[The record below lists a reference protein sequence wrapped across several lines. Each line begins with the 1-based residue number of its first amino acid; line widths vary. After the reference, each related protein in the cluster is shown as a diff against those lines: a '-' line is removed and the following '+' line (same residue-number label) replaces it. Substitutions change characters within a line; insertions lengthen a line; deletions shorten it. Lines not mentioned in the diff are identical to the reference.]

1 MIDQIAGFPAGVRAA
16 LTQRGEGPMGLNLGS
31 HVGDEPAAVRRNRL
45 AFAAAIGARPVW
57 LRQVHGHRVVALTGD
72 EPDDQL
78 ECDAVW
84 TQQPGVACT
93 IMTADCIPVL
103 VSHEQLALVGAAH
116 AGWRGLAAGVIENLL
131 EAMWQAAALQSSGPH
146 AFQVW
151 LGPAIGPTAFEVGPD
166 VLAAFPED
174 PNRFVAGRQDR
185 FLADLHGLAQDRL
198 ARWVRDT
205 SQSPAAVSA
214 VLSACSPRLTVG
226 ADGRC
231 TASNPKR
238 FFSFRKQPQ
247 CGRFA
252 AAIWCTG
259 I

>member
-1 MIDQIAGFPAGVRAA
+1 
-16 LTQRGEGPMGLNLGS
+16 MGLNLGS
-31 HVGDEPAAVRRNRL
+31 HVGDDPVAVGRNRHS
-45 AFAAAIGARPVW
+45 FAQAIGARPVW

-72 EPDDQL
+72 EPNDQL

-84 TQQPGVACT
+84 TQQAGLACT

-131 EAMWQAAALQSSGPH
+131 DAMWQAAAQQSSGAH
-146 AFQVW
+146 GFRVW
-151 LGPAIGPTAFEVGPD
+151 LGPAIGPSAFEVGPD
-166 VLAAFPED
+166 VLAAFSKD
-174 PNRFVAGRQDR
+174 AGRFVAGRPGH
-185 FLADLHGLAQDRL
+185 FFADLHGLAQDRL
-198 ARWVRDT
+198 GRWERAT
-205 SQSPAAVSA
+205 GVSLDI
-214 VLSACSPRLTVG
+214 V

-231 TASNPKR
+231 TASNPDR
-238 FFSFRKQPQ
+238 FFSFRRQPQ

>member
-1 MIDQIAGFPAGVRAA
+1 
-16 LTQRGEGPMGLNLGS
+16 MGLNLGS
-31 HVGDEPAAVRRNRL
+31 HVGDDPAAVARNRL
-45 AFAAAIGARPVW
+45 SFAQAIGARPVW

-84 TQQPGVACT
+84 TQRAGLACT

-103 VSHEQLALVGAAH
+103 VSHERLALVGAAH

-131 EAMWQAAALQSSGPH
+131 DAMWQAAAQQSSGPH
-146 AFQVW
+146 GFRFRVW
-151 LGPAIGPTAFEVGPD
+151 LGPAIGPSAFEVGPD

-174 PNRFVAGRQDR
+174 AGRFVAGRPGH
-185 FLADLHGLAQDRL
+185 FFADLHGLAQDRL
-198 ARWVRDT
+198 GRWERAT
-205 SQSPAAVSA
+205 GVSLDI
-214 VLSACSPRLTVG
+214 V

-231 TASNPKR
+231 TASNPER
-238 FFSFRKQPQ
+238 FFSFRRQPQ

>member
-1 MIDQIAGFPAGVRAA
+1 MIDSIAGFPAGVQAA
-16 LTQRGEGPMGLNLGS
+16 LSQRGEGPMGFNLGS
-31 HVGDEPAAVRRNRL
+31 HVGDDPAAVRQNRL
-45 AFAAAIGARPVW
+45 AFAEAIGARPVW

-72 EPDDQL
+72 APDDQL

-84 TQQPGVACT
+84 TQQLGLACT

-103 VSHEQLALVGAAH
+103 VSHERLALVGAAH
-116 AGWRGLAAGVIENLL
+116 AGWRGLAASVIENLL
-131 EAMWQAAALQSSGPH
+131 EAMWQAAVQQSSGPH
-146 AFQVW
+146 GFRVW
-151 LGPAIGPTAFEVGPD
+151 LGPAIGPSAFEVGAD

-174 PNRFVAGRQDR
+174 AGRFATGR
-185 FLADLHGLAQDRL
+185 PGHFFADLHGLARDRL
-198 ARWVRDT
+198 GRWERAT
-205 SQSPAAVSA
+205 GVSLR
-214 VLSACSPRLTVG
+214 VL

-231 TASNPKR
+231 TASTPDR
-238 FFSFRKQPQ
+238 FFSFRRQPK

>member
-1 MIDQIAGFPAGVRAA
+1 
-16 LTQRGEGPMGLNLGS
+16 MGLNLGS
-31 HVGDEPAAVRRNRL
+31 HVGDDPAAVARNRL
-45 AFAAAIGARPVW
+45 SFAQAIGARPAW

-84 TQQPGVACT
+84 TQQAGLACT

-103 VSHEQLALVGAAH
+103 VSHERLALVGAAH

-131 EAMWQAAALQSSGPH
+131 DAMWQAAAQQSSGPH
-146 AFQVW
+146 GFRVW
-151 LGPAIGPTAFEVGPD
+151 LGPAIGPAAFEVGPD

-174 PNRFVAGRQDR
+174 AGRFVAGRPGH
-185 FLADLHGLAQDRL
+185 FFADLHGLAQDRL
-198 ARWVRDT
+198 GRWERAT
-205 SQSPAAVSA
+205 GVSLDI
-214 VLSACSPRLTVG
+214 V

-231 TASNPKR
+231 TASNPDR
-238 FFSFRKQPQ
+238 FFSFRRQPQ

>member
-1 MIDQIAGFPAGVRAA
+1 MIDHIGGFPAGVHAA
-16 LTQRGEGPMGLNLGS
+16 LSQRGHGPMGLNLGS
-31 HVGDEPAAVRRNRL
+31 HVGDDPEAVRRNRA
-45 AFAAAIGARPVW
+45 AFASAIGARPVW
-57 LRQVHGHRVVALTGD
+57 LCQVHGRRVVALFGD
-72 EPDDQL
+72 EPNDQL

-84 TQQPGVACT
+84 TQQPGLACT

-103 VSHEQLALVGAAH
+103 VSHASLGMVGAAH

-131 EAMWQAAALQSSGPH
+131 EAMWRAAVEQSSGPH
-146 AFQVW
+146 GFRVW

-174 PNRFVAGRQDR
+174 AGHFVAGRPGH
-185 FLADLHGLAQDRL
+185 FFANLHGLARDRL
-198 ARWVRDT
+198 ARWEGAT
-205 SQSPAAVSA
+205 GVS
-214 VLSACSPRLTVG
+214 LSVF

-231 TASNPKR
+231 TALNPER
-238 FFSFRKQPQ
+238 FFSFRQQPK

-252 AAIWCTG
+252 AAIWCSG